1 MLEAKIQH
9 DLIMWF
15 GQIWPNL
22 RPLLFEVNN
31 DTFSAKNASFR
42 KSKGMISGVADL
54 ILIKYKAGIELKA
67 PGTVHSKKHIE
78 KQLNWGHILIE
89 NKGYYLI
96 TSDLGVA
103 KNFITQLVLCEYDEA
118 IKIQT
123 TCLELVKNQ
132 FENKTI
138 KF

>member
-1 MLEAKIQH
+1 MLEAEIQH

-31 DTFSAKNASFR
+31 DTFSAKNAKYR
-42 KSKGMISGVADL
+42 KSKGMIAGVSDL
-54 ILIKYKAGIELKA
+54 VFIKYKAGIELKA
-67 PGTVHSKKHIE
+67 PGSNWPKSHIE
-78 KQLNWGHILIE
+78 KQLNWGHVLIE
-89 NKGYYLI
+89 NRGYYLI
-96 TSDLGVA
+96 TSDLGIA
-103 KNFITQLVLCEYDEA
+103 KNFLTCLVLGKFDEA
-118 IKIQT
+118 IEIQT
-123 TCLELVKNQ
+123 DCLELVKKQ

>member
-1 MLEAKIQH
+1 MLESRLQH

-22 RPLLFEVNN
+22 RPLMFEVNN
-31 DTFSAKNASFR
+31 DTLSAKNASFR

-67 PGTVHSKKHIE
+67 PKSIHSKDHIK
-78 KQLNWGHILIE
+78 KQTMWGRMLID

-103 KNFITQLVLCEYDEA
+103 KNFITQLVLQNYDEA
-118 IKIQT
+118 IKIQHG
-123 TCLELVKNQ
+123 CLQLVENQ